1 MPQLHLYVNDE
12 VAAEINRRAQA
23 AGVSVS
29 RFLARLVQ
37 ERAQSGWPENWF
49 DRVPGGW
56 RGDPLDRPPQGE
68 YETRET
74 LP

>member
-1 MPQLHLYVNDE
+1 MPQLHLYVNDD

-29 RFLARLVQ
+29 RFLAQLVQ
-37 ERAQSGWPENWF
+37 ERARAGWPEGWF

-68 YETRET
+68 YETREA